1 MKLERFYEKNYKKVL
16 VIPYLLLIIA
26 IIFLGIQYANN
37 GEFIERDITLKGGT
51 SITIYKEG
59 IDFKEIEGLLKEEFG
74 DVNVRGLNDFSS
86 RKNIGVIVEF
96 SDIEENIV
104 KDFLKEKIDFD
115 EEDYSSETTGS
126 KFGEGFY
133 KGLLI
138 TILFAFLFMAI
149 VVFITF
155 RTFIPS
161 IAVIS
166 AAIIDLVVALAIISA
181 LNFKLTSAGIV
192 AFLLVI
198 GYSIDTDILLTT
210 SLLKRKEEP
219 MYERLEK
226 SIKTGLTMTITTI
239 VALTVGSIFSTSF
252 VLQQMFTIIVI
263 ALIIDIIATYLAN
276 APILIWYCKKKNI
289 H

>member
-16 VIPYLLLIIA
+16 IIPYILLIIA
-26 IIFLGIQYANN
+26 IIFLGVQYMNN
-37 GEFIERDITLKGGT
+37 GEVIERDITLKGGT

-59 IDFKEIEGLLKEEFG
+59 LDFKEVEGYLKEEFG
-74 DVNVRGLNDFSS
+74 DINVRGLNDFSS
-86 RKNIGVIVEF
+86 RKSIGLMIEF
-96 SDIEENIV
+96 SDFEEEVV
-104 KDFLKEKIDFD
+104 KDFLKEKIDFSED
-115 EEDYSSETTGS
+115 DYSSETTGS

-155 RTFIPS
+155 RSFIPS
-161 IAVIS
+161 LAVIS
-166 AAIIDLVVALAIISA
+166 AAIIDLVVTLAIISG
-181 LNFKLTSAGIV
+181 LGFKLTSAGIV

-210 SLLKRKEEP
+210 RLLKRKGDP
-219 MYERLEK
+219 LYERLK
-226 SIKTGLTMTITTI
+226 GSIKTGLTMTITTI
-239 VALTVGSIFSTSF
+239 VALSVGGIFSTSF
-252 VLQQMFTIIVI
+252 VLKQMFTIIVI
-263 ALIIDIIATYLAN
+263 ALVVDIIATYLSN

-289 H
+289 T

>member
-16 VIPYLLLIIA
+16 IIPYLLLIIA
-26 IIFLGIQYANN
+26 IIFLGIQYMNN
-37 GEFIERDITLKGGT
+37 GEVIERDITLKGGT

-59 IDFKEIEGLLKEEFG
+59 INFQEIESYLKNEFG
-74 DVNVRGLNDFSS
+74 DINVRGLNDFSS
-86 RKNIGVIVEF
+86 RKSIGIIVEF
-96 SDIEENIV
+96 SNFDENLV
-104 KDFLKEKIDFD
+104 KDFLKEKIDFSD
-115 EEDYSSETTGS
+115 DDYSSETTGS

-133 KGLLI
+133 KGLII

-161 IAVIS
+161 LAVIS
-166 AAIIDLVVALAIISA
+166 AAIIDLVVTLAIISG
-181 LNFKLTSAGIV
+181 LGFKLTSAGIV

-210 SLLKRKEEP
+210 RLLKRKDEP
-219 MYERLEK
+219 KYERLER

-252 VLQQMFTIIVI
+252 VLKQMFTIIVI
-263 ALIIDIIATYLAN
+263 ALIVDIIATYLSN
-276 APILIWYCKKKNI
+276 TPILIWYCKKKNI
-289 H
+289 N